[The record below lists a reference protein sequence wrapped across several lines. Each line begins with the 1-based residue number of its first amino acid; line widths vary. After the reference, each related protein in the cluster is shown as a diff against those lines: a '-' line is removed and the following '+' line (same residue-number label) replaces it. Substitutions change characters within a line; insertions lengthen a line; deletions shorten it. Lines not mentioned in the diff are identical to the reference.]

1 MKEININYGAYSS
14 TYALTDLYPES
25 RAKLQE
31 ALASGEDFTT
41 DWTGCKKE
49 IRFAKYTREGDNITV
64 EVSAQMDDLW
74 EGDDLIYDALWEA
87 CKVEEELPDAL
98 IDRIRES
105 LGFEID
111 DHTDVTVVL
120 PASASFE
127 EIMEATGKAEN
138 EAEQHNEEM
147 FKRLCEIVKEYWLMM
162 KETDHISSGRIT
174 AAASCDAVSQR
185 DTTIG
190 NPHSPDKEL
199 LGPGVQE
206 PVEATEPQ
214 QTQFEQTMY

>member
-14 TYALTDLYPES
+14 TYALIDLYPES

-41 DWTGCKKE
+41 DWAGCKKE

-74 EGDDLIYDALWEA
+74 EGDDLIYDALWAA
-87 CKVEEELPDAL
+87 CKVEEELPEAL

-147 FKRLCEIVKEYWLMM
+147 FKRLCEIVKEHWLMM
-162 KETDHISSGRIT
+162 KGTDHISSKPIT
-174 AAASCDAVSQR
+174 AAASCDEL
-185 DTTIG
+185 IG
-190 NPHSPDKEL
+190 PD
-199 LGPGVQE
+199 VQE

-214 QTQFEQTMY
+214 QAQFEQTMY